1 MRFILSLL
9 LCAFTMSVFAQL
21 PVNNI
26 YVFDMEVSSIR
37 DIYRFTKPKLINGNN
52 LNSYNNQPRFI
63 KGQLY
68 ISSQRDGKQTD
79 IYRFNIN
86 RRMQQQ
92 ITRTDKSEYS
102 PTLMPDGQHISVV
115 RVSTDGFD
123 NQQLWRIPLNGGE
136 ATLMLKDIAGIG
148 YHEWVNESMVGL
160 FIVAEQEG
168 DPHVLYL
175 VNTETDEVREV
186 RSDIGRCLR
195 VNPDGKLTFVH
206 KSELEGWYIKSVN
219 PKNFS
224 IRPIIKALP
233 DSEDFA
239 WTSDG
244 TLYMA
249 KGSKLYKFKS
259 SLDNDW
265 REIADFSNYGIK
277 NIQRIAISN
286 NKIALVDTRE

>member
-1 MRFILSLL
+1 MRFILTFL
-9 LCAFTMSVFAQL
+9 LCSFAMSVFAQL
-21 PVNNI
+21 PINNI
-26 YVFDMEVSSIR
+26 YVFDMEISSIR
-37 DIYRFTKPKLINGNN
+37 DIYRFTKPKFINGNN
-52 LNSYNNQPRFI
+52 LNGYNNQPRFI

-86 RRMQQQ
+86 RKMQQQ
-92 ITRTDKSEYS
+92 ITRTDESEYS

-136 ATLMLKDIAGIG
+136 ATLMLEDIAGIG
-148 YHEWVNESMVGL
+148 YHEWVNESMVAL
-160 FIVAEQEG
+160 FIVGEQEG

-175 VNTETDEVREV
+175 VNTATSEVREV

-195 VNPDGKLTFVH
+195 MNPDGKLTFVH
-206 KSELEGWYIKSVN
+206 KSALEGWYIKSVN
-219 PKNFS
+219 PNNFA
-224 IRPIIKALP
+224 IRPIVKALP

-239 WTSDG
+239 WTPDG

-259 SLDNDW
+259 SRDNDW

-286 NKIALVDTRE
+286 NKIALVDTK